1 MMQTLL
7 TNSSAAP
14 TAAAADKSAVLT
26 ASQDGSEGALQS
38 DGKGGF
44 SDSWAVR
51 SGSVPCRLV
60 REKDQILGD
69 VGGVVT
75 GPSTPILLLA
85 VGVDFKDRDRI
96 VVNGGVTYQAVGRI
110 SAESET
116 TVVQRV
122 IVREV

>member
-1 MMQTLL
+1 MNMDALVSLGRRLVSDTLIDSGVIL
-7 TNSSAAP
+7 DYSKVPN
-14 TAAAADKSAVLT
+14 
-26 ASQDGSEGALQS
+26 
-38 DGKGGF
+38 GKGGF
-44 SDSWAVR
+44 SDSWTVR